1 MSSSNARHSNGFN
14 GPQRVPAGLDPLSSA
29 GGRPHTGNKVG
40 VPITG
45 RKSLFTPAPPEIAP
59 KSRSSQPAGIL
70 KPAPA
75 GKTPAAKTRA
85 AKPAKPETDEGLGRL
100 TRLGFTR
107 MAECLL
113 TIPKDYFDYT
123 KPIKAIRPE
132 HLVGAYEGKGVP
144 AYVILRPQ
152 GVRLFDANKNRTKW
166 LKSAFR
172 LVIDCVD
179 ANRQPIEVS
188 VFGNVWAWKPLIDA
202 LEEGGPKSLRG
213 TEFEYLHLHGNLK
226 VWRDIINLASPHL
239 VRPEARGKVMPVYA
253 GKPGQVSG
261 DTLAAGVLRAMPLVE
276 DAEIIMLAQ
285 AGLRAS
291 EFEAAANSEPL
302 PNVIPEVKVPADLLD
317 SLHLPLTVAEGRAA
331 CELARRL
338 SAETVVRKALI
349 AKQRPPV
356 AGSSVIINKTV
367 IETLISKL
375 PFDLTDDQTVAI
387 DEIVEDLRS
396 PYAMNRLLSG
406 DVGTGKSIT
415 FMVPAVAVAMT
426 GANVAILVPSQLL
439 VSQIAGELRAM
450 FPILDH
456 EDVVEVTGGAKIA
469 PSARGGRIFVGTT
482 ALISASRKSKLQFA
496 LVITDEQHKFSVE
509 QKSALTHRATNVLDA
524 TATAIPRTLALVTFG
539 GMDVSVLRQ
548 CPVVKTITTRAV
560 HTSETS
566 RVEDFVTEVV
576 SRGGQAA
583 IIYPLVDAS
592 KADAG
597 AKPQMSVDEALM
609 KAAAGGAGAKEELQS
624 VIMAG
629 EQWERRFPGRV
640 GVLHGKL
647 TAEEKDQVIKAM
659 TDGRL
664 DVLVSSLVI
673 EVGVT
678 LPSLKAIVIN
688 HSERFGLAQLHQLRG
703 RVARKGGRGYMFLLT
718 DEPLEPGEEGESES
732 LARLR
737 LLERCTDGFEL
748 AEADMD
754 MRGFGD
760 VAEDSSLQTG
770 TARTLFHNA
779 KLTHQVIAKTAKK
792 MGAL

>member
-1 MSSSNARHSNGFN
+1 MR
-14 GPQRVPAGLDPLSSA
+14 PVAGLDPLASVGQRPTSGTKSA
-29 GGRPHTGNKVG
+29 A
-40 VPITG
+40 PITG
-45 RKSLFTPAPPEIAP
+45 RISLFTPEPPQPAP
-59 KSRSSQPAGIL
+59 KARPMQPAGVMQ
-70 KPAPA
+70 PAPA
-75 GKTPAAKTRA
+75 SSPKAAKPRA
-85 AKPAKPETDEGLGRL
+85 AKAAKSGEGEGLGRL

-107 MAECLL
+107 LAECLL
-113 TIPKDYFDYT
+113 SIPKDYFDYT
-123 KPIKAIRPE
+123 NPIRVLKPE
-132 HLVGAYEGKGVP
+132 HLVGADEGKGVP
-144 AYVILRPQ
+144 AYLILRPQ
-152 GVRLFDANKNRTKW
+152 AVRLYDANKSPTKW
-166 LKSAFR
+166 MKSAIR
-172 LVIDCVD
+172 LVIDCID
-179 ANRQPIEVS
+179 GQRQPIEVS
-188 VFGNVWAWKPLIDA
+188 VFGNIWPWKPLIEA
-202 LEEGGPKSLRG
+202 LSSEEGAKALRG
-213 TEFEYLHLHGNLK
+213 TEFEFLHLHGNIK
-226 VWRDIINLASPHL
+226 VWRENIRLASPHL
-239 VRPEARGKVMPVYA
+239 VRPDARGKVMPVYA
-253 GKPGQVSG
+253 GKQGQVSG
-261 DTLAAGVLRAMPLVE
+261 DTLADAVVRAMPEVE

-291 EFEAAANSEPL
+291 EFEAAANSVPL
-302 PNVIPEVKVPADLLD
+302 PPVIPEVKAPADLLD
-317 SLHLPLTVAEGRAA
+317 SLHLPLTAAEGRAA
-331 CELARRL
+331 CDLARRL
-338 SAETVVRKALI
+338 SAETIVRKALI

-356 AGSSVIINKTV
+356 PGSSVIINKKV
-367 IETLISKL
+367 IESLISKL
-375 PFDLTDDQTVAI
+375 PFSLTGDQVVAI
-387 DEIVEDLRS
+387 NEIVEDLRS

-426 GANVAILVPSQLL
+426 GADVAILVPSQLL
-439 VSQIAGELRAM
+439 VTQIASELRAL
-450 FPILDH
+450 FPALNHD
-456 EDVVEVTGGAKIA
+456 DVVEVTGGTKIPA
-469 PSARGGRIFVGTT
+469 ATKGGRIFVGTT
-482 ALISASRKSKLQFA
+482 ALLSAARKSKLKFS

-548 CPVVKTITTRAV
+548 CPVVKMITTRAV
-560 HTSETS
+560 HTSEQQ
-566 RVEDFVTEVV
+566 RVKDFVAEVV
-576 SRGGQAA
+576 ARGGQAA
-583 IIYPLVDAS
+583 IIYPLVDVS

-597 AKPQMSVDEALM
+597 SKPQLSVDEALM

-624 VIMAG
+624 VIKAG
-629 EQWERRFPGRV
+629 QDWEERFPGRV

-647 TAEEKDQVIKAM
+647 TPEEKDQVIKAM
-659 TDGRL
+659 TAGEL

-718 DEPLEPGEEGESES
+718 DEPLEPGEDGESES

-737 LLERCTDGFEL
+737 LLERCSDGFEL

-779 KLTHQVIAKTAKK
+779 KLTHQMIARTAKK
-792 MGAL
+792 LGAL